1 MTNPSS
7 WTTAVLADVVTGV
20 EYGTS
25 APTVTGGTRPVVGM
39 RQLNGG
45 FVSLDGLSCVDG
57 DLQDW
62 SKLEL
67 KAGDLLFNRTNSPD
81 LVGKVGIV
89 RDDSPA
95 VFASYL
101 VRLSPD
107 RGVVDPYFL
116 NYWLNGPVARRAIRR
131 MATRGVSQA
140 NINPTVLTRR
150 CPVLLPSLPEQER
163 IARLLLS
170 WDEAIELTSLV
181 RERYRETLAAFAA
194 DLFGPVHHS
203 TQRPANWSDY
213 RLGELFDER
222 IQFGVEADP
231 LLSVSQTA
239 GVVLQSSGGRR
250 DTSPRDKGRYKLAL
264 PGDLAYNTMRM
275 WQGAVG
281 LVPERGLVSPAY
293 TVVTP
298 RTKVVD
304 PAYAA
309 QLFKSKRMMFDFER
323 YSQGLT
329 SDTWSLKY
337 PAFARIPVALP
348 PLHEQEV
355 AAAQLADM
363 SRSLDLL
370 DRQRAALVDQKRGLM
385 QKLLTGELRVGKGK
399 DL

>member
-1 MTNPSS
+1 MT
-7 WTTAVLADVVTGV
+7 
-20 EYGTS
+20 E
-25 APTVTGGTRPVVGM
+25 GTRPVVGM

-45 FVSLDGLSCVDG
+45 FVSLDGLSCVEDA
-57 DLQDW
+57 LQDW

-89 RDDSPA
+89 REDSSA

-101 VRLSPD
+101 ERLSPN
-107 RGVVDPYFL
+107 RGLVDPYFL

-140 NINPTVLTRR
+140 NINPTVLTRQ
-150 CPVLLPSLPEQER
+150 CPVLVPSLPEQER
-163 IARLLLS
+163 IARILLS
-170 WDEAIELTSLV
+170 WDEAIELTSRM
-181 RERYRETLAAFAA
+181 RERQREALTAFATE
-194 DLFGPVHHS
+194 LFGPVHHAR
-203 TQRPANWSDY
+203 QRPADWSEY
-213 RLGELFDER
+213 RLGELFHER
-222 IQFGVEADP
+222 LQFGAEVDP

-281 LVPERGLVSPAY
+281 LVPQRGLVSPAY
-293 TVVTP
+293 TVLTP
-298 RTKVVD
+298 RTELVV

-337 PAFARIPVALP
+337 PSFARIPVSLP

-355 AAAQLADM
+355 VAAQLADM
-363 SRSLDLL
+363 NRSMELL
-370 DRQRAALVDQKRGLM
+370 DRQKAALVDQKRGLM
-385 QKLLTGELRVGKGK
+385 QKLFTRELRVGTGEG
-399 DL
+399 L